1 MRALILQTPGN
12 PPQLTVAERPKPIPA
27 PGEALVRVAA
37 CGFCHHD
44 RLVMAGALRRGVTL
58 GHEIAGIVEGTA
70 PGVHRVQPG
79 DRVVALLTNACGQC
93 DRCRAGRQHR
103 CRRGPGIGHA
113 RDGGFA
119 EYVAISQHSLL
130 PIPDALPLAQSA
142 LLACP
147 AGVALQALTATAL
160 APGETVAIT
169 GAGGGLGVHA
179 VQLAAALGARALA
192 VTSSPQKAPS
202 LTALGA
208 DQVIETG
215 ELDFAEI
222 IMALTADQG
231 ADVVI
236 DTVGAATIQSSIKS
250 LAQYG
255 RLALL
260 GEVGGKG
267 DLNTLIPEIIFR
279 DAQITVL
286 LHLLG
291 NVAYNGRRWG
301 IYAGQPANGKPGNL
315 AKLAGNPAGRGLS
328 SLTPAASRSS
338 RPAPTPKPRPTKRVP
353 RWRCILTG
361 YPTAGR
367 RGIWISFSGAKPRR
381 LASTAGSGIYRKR
394 RMMC

>member
-1 MRALILQTPGN
+1 MRALILQPPGN
-12 PPQLTVAERPKPIPA
+12 PPQLTVAERPKPRPA
-27 PGEALVRVAA
+27 AGEALVRIAA

-44 RLVMAGALRRGVTL
+44 RLVMAGILRRGVRPGVTL
-58 GHEIAGIVEGTA
+58 GHEIAGIVEETA
-70 PGVHRVQPG
+70 PGVHLVQPG

-93 DRCRAGRQHR
+93 DRCR
-103 CRRGPGIGHA
+103 RGPGIGHA

-119 EYVAISQHSLL
+119 EYVALSQHSLI
-130 PIPDALPLAQSA
+130 PIPDTLPLAQSD

-147 AGVALQALTATAL
+147 AGAALQALTATAL

-192 VTSSPQKAPS
+192 VTSSPPKAPS

-215 ELDFAEI
+215 ELDFAQI

-231 ADVVI
+231 ADVII

-279 DAQITVL
+279 DAQITGITGVSRPTLEQTIKMATAGKLRPILQQL
-286 LHLLG
+286 LPLEQATQAF
-291 NVAYNGRRWG
+291 NQISSRTPIGR
-301 IYAGQPANGKPGNL
+301 IA
-315 AKLAGNPAGRGLS
+315 
-328 SLTPAASRSS
+328 LTPSAE
-338 RPAPTPKPRPTKRVP
+338 
-353 RWRCILTG
+353 
-361 YPTAGR
+361 
-367 RGIWISFSGAKPRR
+367 
-381 LASTAGSGIYRKR
+381 
-394 RMMC
+394 